1 MSVERN
7 PSSPGLPAEAITAIA
22 DAHPTLAV
30 LVLHGS
36 RARGDAHARS
46 DWDFGFLGQGV
57 DPLALRANLTQ
68 LVQSDEVD
76 LTDLSRAG
84 ALLAYRVARDGVLL
98 FEREPERFTAFRI
111 AATLTWLDMEPV
123 VSAAHREILAELG
136 P

>member
-1 MSVERN
+1 MSVEG
-7 PSSPGLPAEAITAIA
+7 PALDHGLPAQAVAAIA
-22 DAHPTLAV
+22 DAHPTLDL

-36 RARGDAHARS
+36 RARGDAHERS
-46 DWDFGFLGQGV
+46 DWDFAFLGRDV
-57 DPLALRANLTQ
+57 DPLALRAKLTR
-68 LVQSDEVD
+68 LVTSDEVD

-84 ALLAYRVARDGVLL
+84 ALLAYRVARDGILL

-111 AATLTWLDMEPV
+111 AATLNWLDMEPV